1 MLRWIQYCWQTLLY
15 YLYWCASLLQPPRPA
30 VNRYL
35 RFRWLRGLWPW
46 LAHDGFQGLALGF
59 HAALEADVQ
68 PRESEERVLCF
79 GRTKSGRLLTILY
92 TERRGKI
99 RVVTAYE
106 MTKPQQQM
114 YFEGK

>member
-1 MLRWIQYCWQTLLY
+1 MF
-15 YLYWCASLLQPPRPA
+15 
-30 VNRYL
+30 NRTNVKN
-35 RFRWLRGLWPW
+35 GCSV
-46 LAHDGFQGLALGF
+46 LG
-59 HAALEADVQ
+59 A
-68 PRESEERVLCF
+68 P
-79 GRTKSGRLLTILY
+79 SGRLLTILY

>member
-1 MLRWIQYCWQTLLY
+1 MEFDWDAGNVQHIAKHGISPKEAEEAILIEPLETGIQ
-15 YLYWCASLLQPPRPA
+15 P
-30 VNRYL
+30 
-35 RFRWLRGLWPW
+35 
-46 LAHDGFQGLALGF
+46 HDG
-59 HAALEADVQ
+59 
-68 PRESEERVLCF
+68 EERVLCF

-106 MTKPQQQM
+106 MTKSQQQI

>member
-1 MLRWIQYCWQTLLY
+1 MEFDWDPDN
-15 YLYWCASLLQPPRPA
+15 LQHIARHGIDRKEAEEA
-30 VNRYL
+30 VL
-35 RFRWLRGLWPW
+35 IEP
-46 LAHDGFQGLALGF
+46 
-59 HAALEADVQ
+59 LEADVQ
-68 PRESEERVLCF
+68 SHESEERVLCF

-99 RVVTAYE
+99 RAVTAYE

>member
-1 MLRWIQYCWQTLLY
+1 MEFDWD
-15 YLYWCASLLQPPRPA
+15 AGNLQHIARHGIKRREAEEA
-30 VNRYL
+30 VL
-35 RFRWLRGLWPW
+35 IEP
-46 LAHDGFQGLALGF
+46 
-59 HAALEADVQ
+59 LEADVE
-68 PRESEERVLCF
+68 PHENEERVLCF
-79 GRTKSGRLLTILY
+79 GRTKTGRLLTILY